1 MFITFEGVEGSGKTT
16 QIKRL
21 TARLEAAGRTVVVTR
36 QPGGCALGT
45 TLRAIL
51 LSTKTQNLDSR
62 AELFLYLADR
72 AQHVA
77 EVIRPAQAAGHVVV
91 CDRFA
96 DSTVA
101 YQGYGRGLDVAL
113 LNALNDVAVA
123 GAWPQHTFLLDIDP
137 EQGLRRA
144 LARNIEAGC
153 AVNEGRFEAEALDF
167 HRRVRQGYL
176 ALASQ
181 HPRRFSV
188 VDAAKAPDGVA
199 EDIWRVLQP
208 ELG

>member
-36 QPGGCALGT
+36 QPGGCALGQ

-51 LSTKTQNLDSR
+51 LSQKTAGLDDR

-77 EVIRPAQAAGHVVV
+77 EVIRPALAAGAVVV
-91 CDRFA
+91 CDRYA

-101 YQGYGRGLDVAL
+101 YQGHGRGLDVAL
-113 LNALNDVAVA
+113 LQQLNAVA
-123 GAWPQHTFLLDIDP
+123 TAGLVPDLTLLLDLDP
-137 EQGLRRA
+137 AVGLTRA
-144 LARNIEAGC
+144 TSRNAAAGTAEA
-153 AVNEGRFEAEALDF
+153 EGRFEAERLEF
-167 HRRVRQGYL
+167 HQRVRAGYR
-176 ALASQ
+176 ALAAGE
-181 HPRRFSV
+181 PTRFAV
-188 VDAAKAPDGVA
+188 VDAAPAPDAVA
-199 EDIWRVLQP
+199 EAVWGVVSKRL
-208 ELG
+208 